1 MKRDNIMMSFKE
13 KCSKDCIS
21 LYLELEKEISDF
33 FYKYEL
39 FTCDNVYLNI
49 YNCLNSNEYMSYL
62 KISEKVALDV
72 KGVTKFIKNYESF
85 VIKILNFPKYEKIKS
100 CINSTK

>member
-1 MKRDNIMMSFKE
+1 
-13 KCSKDCIS
+13 
-21 LYLELEKEISDF
+21 
-33 FYKYEL
+33 
-39 FTCDNVYLNI
+39 
-49 YNCLNSNEYMSYL
+49 MSYL